1 MIGKTGFLEAWRKGI
16 EEWSA
21 YENEPEKRGFY
32 LTRKSQELYR
42 PVGLKETDLGLQYGS
57 TEAILDGF
65 QRDMNKLIAGVVS
78 EYSEAARK
86 SGRKQDYNKLGIV
99 YAQFLRYQQAE
110 KAFQQALQVDS
121 EYLSARINLANLS
134 FLNKDYAAALSRY
147 DEAYRSLESAG
158 KGQSSKALKV
168 LVNIS
173 RAYYQMENYGEA
185 QTYFSKAQAIEPQQ
199 VEQYTY
205 LA

>member
-1 MIGKTGFLEAWRKGI
+1 M
-16 EEWSA
+16 
-21 YENEPEKRGFY
+21 
-32 LTRKSQELYR
+32 
-42 PVGLKETDLGLQYGS
+42 GLKETDLGLQYGS

-86 SGRKQDYNKLGIV
+86 SGRKQDYNKMGIV

-158 KGQSSKALKV
+158 KG
-168 LVNIS
+168 
-173 RAYYQMENYGEA
+173 RA
-185 QTYFSKAQAIEPQQ
+185 PR
-199 VEQYTY
+199 
-205 LA
+205 L